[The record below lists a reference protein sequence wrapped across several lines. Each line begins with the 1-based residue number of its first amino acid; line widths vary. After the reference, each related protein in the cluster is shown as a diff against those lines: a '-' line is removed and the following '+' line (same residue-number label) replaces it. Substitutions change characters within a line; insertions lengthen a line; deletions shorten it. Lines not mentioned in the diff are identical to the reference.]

1 MERAKKLIFHIDVNS
16 AFLSWEAA
24 YRIHHLGEHA
34 DLRREPSAVG
44 GDTSKRRGIILAKS
58 VPAKEY
64 GVKTGQTI
72 LEAKERCP
80 GLLLVPPDYGLY
92 ERCSKAFLEI
102 LSRHTPDVEPYSID
116 EAYLD
121 MTKVEGVQQKPWK
134 AAEAIRQE
142 IREELGFTVNI
153 GISEN
158 KLLAHHRT
166 PPTCLPPV

>member
-1 MERAKKLIFHIDVNS
+1 M
-16 AFLSWEAA
+16 
-24 YRIHHLGEHA
+24 
-34 DLRREPSAVG
+34 
-44 GDTSKRRGIILAKS
+44 
-58 VPAKEY
+58 
-64 GVKTGQTI
+64 
-72 LEAKERCP
+72 
-80 GLLLVPPDYGLY
+80 LVPPDYGLY

-121 MTKVEGVQQKPWK
+121 MTKVEGVRQKPWK

-166 PPTCLPPV
+166 PPPCLLPV